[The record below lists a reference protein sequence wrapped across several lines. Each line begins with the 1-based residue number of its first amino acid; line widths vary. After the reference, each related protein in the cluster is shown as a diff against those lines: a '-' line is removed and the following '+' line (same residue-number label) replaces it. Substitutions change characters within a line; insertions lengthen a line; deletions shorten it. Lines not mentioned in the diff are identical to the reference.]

1 MLRNRMMPA
10 IGLLVPQ
17 IAWAS
22 DFSGLIPLYVGLVV
36 IIGGMLAG
44 LEWVLIN
51 AVMDRGEQAGDN
63 DPESQN
69 KSRFGCGLAA
79 VLWAVNSLGTHVV
92 FLIVWL

>member
-10 IGLLVPQ
+10 IGLLMPQ

-36 IIGGMLAG
+36 IIGGILAG

-51 AVMDRGEQAGDN
+51 AVMDRGEQADDN

-69 KSRFGCGLAA
+69 KSRYGCGLAA